1 LQEPAYRHV
10 MCFPASNLTLSGTL
24 VASRLFS
31 LYVGMFVNR
40 LTGGESQGNS
50 MQTDDEMIVASSDG
64 VEENDDE
71 EDDSPGYAAAAAEK
85 SLSDDDM
92 AEDDFPYE
100 VLTADQL
107 VQNMVECIKDVNI
120 VVQVSMFVSS

>member
-1 LQEPAYRHV
+1 
-10 MCFPASNLTLSGTL
+10 
-24 VASRLFS
+24 
-31 LYVGMFVNR
+31 MFVNR

-85 SLSDDDM
+85 SLSDDDV